1 MRYTEED
8 LGLAEKI
15 DFNETEADVTIPKRI
30 PGCGILIKMIGEL
43 QEAQKKTGGL
53 ILLSEDIK
61 NRSSAGSVLAE
72 ILKIGDNAFSSARFV
87 YFNGNGIG
95 DKIAVGDKVLIKRMA
110 GTVIPGSKGVFQI
123 IEDDAIMAVY

>member
-1 MRYTEED
+1 MYTDED
-8 LGLAEKI
+8 LGLAAKI
-15 DFNETEADVTIPKRI
+15 DYNETLDDVKIPQRI
-30 PGCGILIKMIGEL
+30 PGCGILIRMIGEL
-43 QEAQKKTGGL
+43 QEEQKKTGGL

-72 ILKIGDNAFSSARFV
+72 ILKIGDNAFKSARFI
-87 YFNGNGIG
+87 YFNGSDIG

-110 GTVIPGSKGVFQI
+110 GTIIPGSKGVFQI